1 MKRWA
6 EVDLSILKENVKIVF
21 SAFMHDLSFPVFL
34 IIAAIAI
41 IAPAK

>member
-6 EVDLSILKENVKIVF
+6 EVDLSVLNVKLYF
-21 SAFMHDLSFPVFL
+21 SAFMHDMSFLVFL